1 MWCGVGRGW
10 RNKEGEFGV
19 QLLEKVRKKL
29 RQFLEPAK
37 ARVKK
42 PLKIPDERKKRR
54 GGKRQRRLKE
64 KYGLSDL
71 HKERIAFG
79 RGDTEY
85 GDSAMGK
92 RSFASDG
99 SGKLRQSKKARRKQ
113 GLTNKMRR
121 TLESSQQ
128 QRGKSALLN

>member
-1 MWCGVGRGW
+1 M
-10 RNKEGEFGV
+10 GEARRANLGCSFLKGA
-19 QLLEKVRKKL
+19 QKVAPIFRA
-29 RQFLEPAK
+29 AK

-71 HKERIAFG
+71 HKERIASVAVILSMETLPWARGALRATVAESYG
-79 RGDTEY
+79 RQE
-85 GDSAMGK
+85 GK
-92 RSFASDG
+92 E
-99 SGKLRQSKKARRKQ
+99 KARPYKQ
-113 GLTNKMRR
+113 MRR

-128 QRGKSALLN
+128 HRGKSALLN